1 MYFPAHAQSI
11 IKTLSV
17 NDPAGIVLDPKG
29 NAYIVETGK
38 NRILEFNNNGKFL
51 MTWGSLGSNNGQFYN
66 PTGMTVAYTKAM
78 SM

>member
-1 MYFPAHAQSI
+1 MYFRAHAQSV

-38 NRILEFNNNGKFL
+38 NRILEFNKNGTL
-51 MTWGSLGSNNGQFYN
+51 MGHGVLLALALVSLITQ
-66 PTGMTVAYTKAM
+66 
-78 SM
+78 